1 MKQRVLL
8 GGLAAILAMLVL
20 TGFATNAGEEPDEKS
35 KTRAGWLGVSI
46 RDVTEDVRK
55 ENKLPSEDG
64 AYIVDVVDE
73 SPADSAGLKKG
84 DVIVEFGG
92 RKIYDA
98 DDLSK
103 AVKRTEPGSRVPLVI
118 LRDGERKTIQVV
130 VGKYPRPR
138 TARFFAGP
146 GNVLRRFHSTGMLGM
161 TVMTLNEQLARY
173 FGAPNDEGVLVE
185 SVEKGSAAE
194 KAGIAAGDVILRVGS
209 RSVDEIGDIWRGLE
223 KYEEGDTAEIE
234 VLRKGSK
241 KTLKVVLDE
250 EIEGFWGHFS
260 VPHMEVLPPMH
271 GNFDF
276 EYEIAPRLREI
287 ERRMEKIGPRIER
300 EIREKV
306 KNVTRN
312 VTI

>member
-1 MKQRVLL
+1 MKHRVLL
-8 GGLAAILAMLVL
+8 GGVAALLAMLAF
-20 TGFATNAGEEPDEKS
+20 TGFASHAGEEQGEKE
-35 KTRAGWLGVSI
+35 KARAGWLGVSI
-46 RDVTEDVRK
+46 RDVTKDVRA
-55 ENKLPSEDG
+55 ERKLPSDDG
-64 AYIVDVVDE
+64 AYVVDVVDE

-103 AVKRTEPGSRVPLVI
+103 SVKRTEPGTRVPIVV
-118 LRDGERKTIQVV
+118 LRNGEKKTLLIV

-138 TARFFAGP
+138 VARFFAGP
-146 GNVLRRFHSTGMLGM
+146 GNVLRRFQSTGMLGM

-209 RSVDEIGDIWRGLE
+209 RSVDEIEDLWRGLD
-223 KYEEGDTAEIE
+223 KYEEGDTVEIE

-241 KTLKVVLDE
+241 KTLKLVLDE
-250 EIEGFWGHFS
+250 EIGGYWGHFS
-260 VPHMEVLPPMH
+260 IPPMKITPDLD
-271 GNFDF
+271 FDF
-276 EYEIAPRLREI
+276 EYEVTPHLREI
-287 ERRMEKIGPRIER
+287 ERKMEKIGPRIER

-306 KNVTRN
+306 KNVTRS